1 MEKDDS
7 TETLP
12 PLDYF
17 KNVSCPSI
25 PVRPS
30 TTTPLLLL
38 RRLLLHQSG
47 ERVLSF
53 IFRSTVYCT
62 GDGGERRIADTHTH
76 TEAQECYIRTE

>member
-17 KNVSCPSI
+17 KNASCPSI

-38 RRLLLHQSG
+38 LRLQSG

-53 IFRSTVYCT
+53 FSLESTAQ
-62 GDGGERRIADTHTH
+62 DRRLARRIADTHTH